1 VRLGAQSATGQVV
14 LAGLTAGTRL
24 ARGDLSSL
32 TDGSR
37 VRFEE

>member
-1 VRLGAQSATGQVV
+1 V
-14 LAGLTAGTRL
+14 LAGLKAGTRL

-37 VRFEE
+37 VRIED